1 MAIQSTQDKF
11 LHELGDI
18 YDAEHRFLKGQQEML
33 QNAADPQLQQGI
45 QLHIQQSQQHV
56 QNLEQVFSLL
66 GQPAKAETC
75 DAAQGLVKEAKK
87 TMGEAGNDALRDCV
101 IDGAAAKVE
110 HYEIASY
117 RGLITGAQL
126 MGQQQ
131 IVQLLQQ
138 NLQQEEQTAQKLEG
152 MAPQLLQ
159 TAMQQ
164 EGMQPKGD
172 VTVGSMASTGIAD
185 QDVVVNTSGASDIL
199 VDDTRR

>member
-1 MAIQSTQDKF
+1 MTIQSTQEKF
-11 LHELGDI
+11 QHELGDI
-18 YDAEHRFLKGQQEML
+18 YDAEHRFLKGQHEML
-33 QNAADPQLQQGI
+33 KNATDPRLQQGI
-45 QLHIQQSQQHV
+45 QEHIQQSEQQV
-56 QNLEQVFSLL
+56 QNLEQIFNIL
-66 GQPAKAETC
+66 GQHPKGVKC
-75 DAAQGLVKEAKK
+75 DAAAGIVTEAQKSI
-87 TMGEAGNDALRDCV
+87 GEAGNDALRDCV

-159 TAMQQ
+159 VAMQQ
-164 EGMQPKGD
+164 EGMQPKGSA
-172 VTVGSMASTGIAD
+172 VASGTSGMMD

-199 VDDTRR
+199 IDDTRR

>member
-1 MAIQSTQDKF
+1 MTIQSTQEKF
-11 LHELGDI
+11 QHELGDI

-33 QNAADPQLQQGI
+33 KNATDPTLQQGI
-45 QLHIQQSQQHV
+45 QEHIQQSEQHV
-56 QNLEQVFSLL
+56 QNLEQVFSIL
-66 GQPAKAETC
+66 GQPAKGVKC
-75 DAAQGLVKEAKK
+75 DAAAGLVTEAQKSI
-87 TMGEAGNDALRDCV
+87 GEAGNDALRDCV

-126 MGQQQ
+126 TGQQQ

-159 TAMQQ
+159 VAMQQ
-164 EGMQPKGD
+164 EGMQPKG
-172 VTVGSMASTGIAD
+172 GAMASGTSGAMD

-199 VDDTRR
+199 IDDTRR